1 MKTTNALELLTELI
15 DKWADVRD
23 TSDDW
28 TEKNLAGEVIEDLV
42 MVENILNG

>member
-15 DKWADVRD
+15 DKWSDVRD

-28 TEKNLAGEVIEDLV
+28 VEKNLATEVIEDLV
-42 MVENILNG
+42 MVENVLHG